1 MPDRLRAIFCDHLSL
16 IRGKY
21 LPVSKIG
28 DGETRFC
35 RSTFGVHF
43 DRDLLPSPGSMM
55 LEGRPDM
62 ELRWKAADIRRFPL
76 SSTSA

>member
-1 MPDRLRAIFCDHLSL
+1 MSNRLRALFCDHLSL

-21 LPVSKIG
+21 LPTSKMG
-28 DGETRFC
+28 DDTTRFC

-55 LEGRPDM
+55 LEGLPDM
-62 ELRWKAADIRRFPL
+62 ELRWRGADIRD
-76 SSTSA
+76 S